1 MKSKL
6 LFNSARR
13 KRMAMSSSAEDVLG
27 RIISRDVARATREAA
42 ILYTLN
48 TAIVILFDFA
58 IFLVGTPFLFFFRLS
73 GYELIIDSIATAIA
87 VYALATFLWAHYRQN
102 ASRGVHFY
110 IAGFLGLSAGG
121 LLFSWGAWEFLSVGY
136 WLRQYQKSG
145 VARSP
150 RDGGEIVAYG
160 SESLVNRKTSRL
172 VRIGYDYPKKWVYAG
187 VPAAAVGYVLVSLSN
202 SFRGSFW
209 FTITTS
215 IGWILFID
223 GVSFVAMMVN
233 QRAYLGGLVRLA
245 PGAGS

>member
-1 MKSKL
+1 
-6 LFNSARR
+6 
-13 KRMAMSSSAEDVLG
+13 MAMSSSGEDILS
-27 RIISRDVARATREAA
+27 RIIRRDVAKAAREAA
-42 ILYTLN
+42 ILYIVN
-48 TAIVILFDFA
+48 TAIGILFDFA

-73 GYELIIDSIATAIA
+73 GYELIIDGIAIA
-87 VYALATFLWAHYRQN
+87 IAIYALATFLWARYRQN
-102 ASRGVHFY
+102 ASRSAHFY

-160 SESLVNRKTSRL
+160 SESLVNKKTSRL

-187 VPAAAVGYVLVSLSN
+187 VPAAAVGYVLLSLGN

-215 IGWILFID
+215 IGWILLID
-223 GVSFVAMMVN
+223 GVSFVAMMFT
-233 QRAYLGGLVRLA
+233 QRAYLGGFVRLL
-245 PGAGS
+245 PDAGSETQSV